1 MEKLKLKNVRT
12 QKGYSEK
19 DMEVFLNMD
28 QTTYGRKENGISKI
42 TSKEWK
48 KIAQV
53 LDVPIKDIFEDEEK
67 SIFINNDNGSTSDI
81 ISGDKINYNVPEYV
95 LLSLDKY
102 ILKIEEENILLKQKI
117 EELEKK
123 LTKNS

>member
-1 MEKLKLKNVRT
+1 MEKLRLKNVRT

-28 QTTYGRKENGISKI
+28 QTTYGRKENGVSKI

-67 SIFINNDNGSTSDI
+67 TIFINNDNGSNSDI

-102 ILKIEEENILLKQKI
+102 IIKLEEENIILKQKN

-123 LTKNS
+123 LAKDK

>member
-1 MEKLKLKNVRT
+1 MEKIKLKNVRT
-12 QKGYSEK
+12 HKGYSEK
-19 DMEVFLNMD
+19 DMGVFLNMD
-28 QTTYGRKENGISKI
+28 QTTYGRKENGVSKI

-48 KIAQV
+48 KIALV
-53 LDVPIKDIFEDEEK
+53 LDVPIKDVFEDEER

-81 ISGDKINYNVPEYV
+81 VSGDKINYNVPDYV

-102 ILKIEEENILLKQKI
+102 IIKIEEENLMLKKRI

-123 LTKNS
+123 LTKND